1 MHFDAKIVFPQTFVQ
16 VYYICLAKGYG
27 MLKKLRI
34 FFKEEI
40 WSHDLTSKSRRK
52 TFLIRQSRIYILA
65 FKGFFEDRAAVS
77 AAALTYFTMLSIVP
91 IFAIAFAI
99 ARNFGFEDRMHEVI
113 SNNMQGQEDIMKW
126 LTETVDSLLS
136 KTKGGILAG
145 VGGVI
150 LFWSVIQVL
159 NNIEASFNDIWQI
172 RKARSPM
179 RKFSDYLAIMILT
192 PFAIGLSGSFMV
204 KIQSAAT
211 EFELFKPLIVM
222 LIKSVPYISIWLL
235 FTIVYIVMPN
245 TKVKF
250 KYAVIAGIFAG
261 TVAMIFQSL
270 YQDLQIGVWRF
281 NTLYG
286 SIAMIPLFL
295 IWLQITWLI
304 VLMGAE
310 LSFAYQNIE
319 NYEFEEN
326 ALNLSHNNKRILTL
340 LISYQIIKNFEEGGD
355 PWSTD
360 TLSHEL
366 GIPIRLVNDLVFELV
381 EAGILAEMAANNPK
395 DRSYLPATDI
405 NRITVEFIYNKME
418 LMGGD
423 QMVVTETDELSR
435 ITKIHEHLLH
445 SIRESPS
452 NILLKDI

>member
-1 MHFDAKIVFPQTFVQ
+1 
-16 VYYICLAKGYG
+16 
-27 MLKKLRI
+27 MLKKLRT

-40 WSHDLTSKSRRK
+40 WLHDLTSKSRRR

-65 FKGFFEDRAAVS
+65 FKGFFEDRAAVR

-91 IFAIAFAI
+91 IFAIAFAV
-99 ARNFGFEDRMHEVI
+99 ARNFGFEDILHRFI
-113 SNNMQGQEDIMKW
+113 NNNMKDQKEVLDW
-126 LTETVDSLLS
+126 LTGMVDNLLLETKEGV
-136 KTKGGILAG
+136 IAG

-179 RKFSDYLAIMILT
+179 RKFSDYLAIMILS

-222 LIKSVPYISIWLL
+222 LIKSVPYLSIWLL

-250 KYAVIAGIFAG
+250 RYALIAGIIAG
-261 TVAMIFQSL
+261 TVALIFQSL
-270 YQDLQIGVWRF
+270 YRDLQIGVMKWG
-281 NTLYG
+281 TLYG
-286 SIAMIPLFL
+286 TIAFVPLFL
-295 IWLQITWLI
+295 MWLQITWLI

-326 ALNLSHNNKRILTL
+326 ALNLSQNNKRILTL
-340 LISYQIIKNFEEGGD
+340 LICYHIIKNFEEGGE

-366 GIPIRLVNDLVFELV
+366 GMPIRLVNELVFDLVES
-381 EAGILAEMAANNPK
+381 GILAEMAANNPK
-395 DRSYLPATDI
+395 DRSYLPAIDI
-405 NRITVEFIYNKME
+405 NRITVEYIYSRME
-418 LMGGD
+418 KMGGD
-423 QMVVTETDELSR
+423 QMVVTESEELGR
-435 ITKIHEHLLH
+435 ITKIHEHILH

>member
-1 MHFDAKIVFPQTFVQ
+1 VQ
-16 VYYICLAKGYG
+16 VYYICLAKSYG
-27 MLKKLRI
+27 MLKKLRT

-40 WSHDLTSKSRRK
+40 WTHDLTSKSRRR

-65 FKGFFEDRAAVS
+65 FKGFFEDRAAVR

-99 ARNFGFEDRMHEVI
+99 ARNFGFEDILHRFI
-113 SNNMQGQEDIMKW
+113 DNNMQDQKELMEW
-126 LTETVDSLLS
+126 LTGMVDNLLLETKEGVIA
-136 KTKGGILAG
+136 GI
-145 VGGVI
+145 GGVI

-159 NNIEASFNDIWQI
+159 NNVEAAFNDIWQI
-172 RKARSPM
+172 RKPRSPM
-179 RKFSDYLAIMILT
+179 RKFSDYLAIMIIT

-222 LIKSVPYISIWLL
+222 LIKSVPYLSIWLL
-235 FTIVYIVMPN
+235 FTIIYIVLPN

-250 KYAVIAGIFAG
+250 RYALIAGIIAG
-261 TVAMIFQSL
+261 TVALIFQAL
-270 YQDLQIGVWRF
+270 YRDLQIGVMRWG
-281 NTLYG
+281 TLYG
-286 SIAMIPLFL
+286 TIAFIPLFL
-295 IWLQITWLI
+295 MWLQITWLI

-340 LISYQIIKNFEEGGD
+340 LICYHIIKNFEEGGE
-355 PWSTD
+355 PWNTD

-366 GIPIRLVNDLVFELV
+366 GIPIRLVNELVFELV
-381 EAGILAEMAANNPK
+381 EAGILAEIAANNPK
-395 DRSYLPATDI
+395 DRSYLPAIDI
-405 NRITVEFIYNKME
+405 NRITVEYIYSRME
-418 LMGGD
+418 KMGGD
-423 QMVVTETDELSR
+423 QMVVTETEQLNR
-435 ITKIHEHLLH
+435 IAKIHEHILH

-452 NILLKDI
+452 NILLKDV

>member
-1 MHFDAKIVFPQTFVQ
+1 
-16 VYYICLAKGYG
+16 
-27 MLKKLRI
+27 MLKKLKT
-34 FFKEEI
+34 FFQEEI

-65 FKGFFEDRAAVS
+65 FKGFFEDRASVR

-91 IFAIAFAI
+91 IFAIAFTI
-99 ARNFGFEDRMHEVI
+99 ARNFGFEDRLHEVI
-113 SNNMQGQEDIMKW
+113 NSNMQGQEEIMQW
-126 LTETVDSLLS
+126 LTNMVDSLLE

-192 PFAIGLSGSFMV
+192 PFAIGLSGSMMV
-204 KIQSAAT
+204 KIQSTAAQM
-211 EFELFKPLIVM
+211 ELFKPLILV
-222 LIKSVPYISIWLL
+222 LIKSVPYVSMWLL

-250 KYAVIAGIFAG
+250 KYAVIGGIVAG
-261 TVAMIFQSL
+261 TVAMIFQAL
-270 YQDLQIGVWRF
+270 YQDLQIGVFRF

-286 SIAMIPLFL
+286 SIAAIPLFL
-295 IWLQITWLI
+295 LWLQITWLI

-310 LSFAYQNIE
+310 ISFAYQNIE
-319 NYEFEEN
+319 NYEFEED

-340 LISYQIIKNFEEGGD
+340 LISHQVVKNFEEGGEAWNSD
-355 PWSTD
+355 A
-360 TLSHEL
+360 LSHEL
-366 GIPIRLVNDLVFELV
+366 GIPIRLVNEIVYELV
-381 EAGILAEMAANNPK
+381 NAGILAELASDNQK
-395 DRSYLPATDI
+395 DRTYQPAVDI
-405 NRITVEFIYNKME
+405 NKITVEYIYNQLEMV
-418 LMGGD
+418 GSD
-423 QMVVTETDELSR
+423 QMIVLESEELNR
-435 ITKIHEHLLH
+435 ITKIHEHILH

-452 NILLKDI
+452 NILIKDI

>member
-1 MHFDAKIVFPQTFVQ
+1 
-16 VYYICLAKGYG
+16 
-27 MLKKLRI
+27 MLQKLKI

-40 WSHDLTSKSRRK
+40 WSHDLTSKSRRR

-65 FKGFFEDRAAVS
+65 FKGFFEDRAAVR

-99 ARNFGFEDRMHEVI
+99 ARNFGFEDMLHNFI
-113 SNNMQGQEDIMKW
+113 TNNMREQEEVMKW
-126 LTETVDSLLS
+126 VTGMVDKLLS
-136 KTKGGILAG
+136 ETREGLVAG

-179 RKFSDYLAIMILT
+179 RKFSDYLAIMIIT

-204 KIQSAAT
+204 KIQSAAS
-211 EFELFKPLIVM
+211 EFELFKPLIVT
-222 LIKSVPYISIWLL
+222 LIKSVPYVSIWIL
-235 FTIVYIVMPN
+235 FTIIYIVMPN

-250 KYAVIAGIFAG
+250 KYALIAGVIAGTIAL
-261 TVAMIFQSL
+261 IFQSL
-270 YQDLQIGVWRF
+270 YQNLQLGVLRWG
-281 NTLYG
+281 TLYG
-286 SIAMIPLFL
+286 TIAFVPLFL
-295 IWLQITWLI
+295 MWLQITWLI

-326 ALNLSHNNKRILTL
+326 ALNLSQNNKRILTL
-340 LISYQIIKNFEEGGD
+340 LISHQIIRNFEEGIE
-355 PWSTD
+355 PWNTE

-366 GIPIRLVNDLVFELV
+366 GMPIRLVNELVYELV
-381 EAGILAEMAANNPK
+381 EAGILAELAADNPK
-395 DRSYLPATDI
+395 ERSYQPAVDI
-405 NRITVEFIYNKME
+405 NKITVDFIYNQME
-418 LMGGD
+418 LVGGD
-423 QMVVTETDELSR
+423 HMIVTESDELNK
-435 ITKIHEHLLH
+435 ITRIHEHILH

-452 NILLKDI
+452 NILLKDL

>member
-1 MHFDAKIVFPQTFVQ
+1 M
-16 VYYICLAKGYG
+16 YICLAKETG
-27 MLKKLRI
+27 MLKKLRT
-34 FFKEEI
+34 FFKVEI

-52 TFLIRQSRIYILA
+52 TFLIRQSRIYFLA
-65 FKGFFEDRAAVS
+65 FKGFFEDRAAVR
-77 AAALTYFTMLSIVP
+77 AAALTYFTMLSIIP

-99 ARNFGFEDRMHEVI
+99 ARNFGFEDRLYEAINKME
-113 SNNMQGQEDIMKW
+113 GQEEIMKW
-126 LTETVDSLLS
+126 VTVMVDKLLS
-136 KTKGGILAG
+136 NAKGGVIAG

-172 RKARSPM
+172 RKARSPV
-179 RKFSDYLAIMILT
+179 RKFSDYLAIMILS
-192 PFAIGLSGSFMV
+192 PFAIGLSGSVMV
-204 KIQSAAT
+204 KIQTMAQ
-211 EFELFKPLIVM
+211 EYELFKPVILF
-222 LIKSVPYISIWLL
+222 LIKSVPYVSIWLL

-250 KYAVIAGIFAG
+250 KYALVAGIFAG
-261 TVAMIFQSL
+261 TVAVIFQAL
-270 YQDLQIGVWRF
+270 YQDLQIGVWKF

-295 IWLQITWLI
+295 LWLQITWLI

-310 LSFAYQNIE
+310 ISFAYQNIE
-319 NYEFEEN
+319 NYEFEED

-340 LISYQIIKNFEEGGD
+340 LIAYHIIKNFEEGGE
-355 PWSTD
+355 PWNSD
-360 TLSHEL
+360 ILSHEL
-366 GIPIRLVNDLVFELV
+366 GIPIRLVNELVYDLVS
-381 EAGILAEMAANNPK
+381 AGILAELASDNPK
-395 DRSYLPATDI
+395 ERSYVPAVDI
-405 NRITVEFIYNKME
+405 HKITVEYVYLQME

-423 QMVVTETDELSR
+423 HMHVTESEELGR
-435 ITKIHEHLLH
+435 ITKIHEHILH